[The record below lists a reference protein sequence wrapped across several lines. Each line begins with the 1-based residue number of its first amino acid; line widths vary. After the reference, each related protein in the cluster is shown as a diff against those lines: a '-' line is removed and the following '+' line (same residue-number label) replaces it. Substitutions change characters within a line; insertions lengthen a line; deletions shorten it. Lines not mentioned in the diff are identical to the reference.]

1 MAKKVMT
8 FRIDESDQKKVQM
21 IETAIKNSDEDMST
35 GELMSRIINIAYN
48 SVTTDGTSSIFNE
61 ENFLLSV
68 ESTVERKIKEE
79 FENSKQ
85 QPGDEKINQKL
96 LFSMLEL
103 LEDVEL
109 ILKLLPYSRDYK
121 DENGADKTKEILK
134 LVSSK
139 SMFRKYTQMKVKK
152 LIEDKNIM

>member
-21 IETAIKNSDEDMST
+21 IEIAIKNSDEDMST

-48 SVTTDGTSSIFNE
+48 SVTTEGTSSIFNE
-61 ENFLLSV
+61 KNFLLSV
-68 ESTVERKIKEE
+68 GSTVERKIEEE